1 MNNYPKRKY
10 DIFTPRQIEEIL
22 SWHFLAARHLM
33 NTLNGF
39 WNYVQSLD
47 VKVSAEILGD
57 KSKFLGA

>member
-1 MNNYPKRKY
+1 MEIKR
-10 DIFTPRQIEEIL
+10 IFRYNSLVAFSRRRTLNE
-22 SWHFLAARHLM
+22 M

-39 WNYVQSLD
+39 CNYVQSLD

>member
-1 MNNYPKRKY
+1 
-10 DIFTPRQIEEIL
+10 
-22 SWHFLAARHLM
+22 M